1 MDDVELA
8 RVLMNIELFEGLE
21 YDQIEKIMT
30 CGEQRVLAPGDVL
43 SEPLTVDEQLSVFL
57 QGKLRIESADG
68 VSLSEVTEV
77 RVRGEMGVL
86 TGQARSSRIVA
97 DNLTTIL
104 ALSREALEQVG
115 EADPDMGQLMLVNLI
130 KLLYSRTF
138 SVNQEIE
145 NLRIERDKLRARLV
159 ELAPDDPLLK

>member
-8 RVLMNIELFEGLE
+8 RVLMKIELFEGLE

-30 CGEQRVLAPGDVL
+30 SGEQRVLAPGDVL

-68 VSLSEVTEV
+68 VSLSEVTKV
-77 RVRGEMGVL
+77 RVLGEMGVF
-86 TGQARSSRIVA
+86 TGHSRSSRIVA
-97 DNLTTIL
+97 DDLTTIL
-104 ALSREALEQVG
+104 ALSREALEQLV

-138 SVNQEIE
+138 SVNQELGD
-145 NLRIERDKLRARLV
+145 LRIERDKLRARLV

>member
-1 MDDVELA
+1 M
-8 RVLMNIELFEGLE
+8 
-21 YDQIEKIMT
+21 
-30 CGEQRVLAPGDVL
+30 
-43 SEPLTVDEQLSVFL
+43 
-57 QGKLRIESADG
+57 RIESANG
-68 VSLSEVTEV
+68 VSLSVVTEV
-77 RVRGEMGVL
+77 RVLGEMGVF

-104 ALSREALEQVG
+104 ALNREALEQLV

-145 NLRIERDKLRARLV
+145 GLRIERDKLRARLV
-159 ELAPDDPLLK
+159 ELAPDDQLLK

>member
-8 RVLMNIELFEGLE
+8 RVLMKIELFEGLE

-68 VSLSEVTEV
+68 VSLSEVTKV
-77 RVRGEMGVL
+77 RVLGEMGVF
-86 TGQARSSRIVA
+86 TGHSRSSRIVA
-97 DNLTTIL
+97 DDLTTIL
-104 ALSREALEQVG
+104 ALSREALEQLV

-138 SVNQEIE
+138 SVNQELGD
-145 NLRIERDKLRARLV
+145 LRIERDKLRARLV